1 MNKWKQ
7 VLHILEEHELTLY
20 YDENISKNNQNKTEL
35 QKYNEETE
43 VEGGTTFNSFNT
55 IGQVE
60 FVRMERAAVNS
71 YAMGMYQ
78 TILKERNITM
88 DKDNLPIH
96 GPYYTGK

>member
-20 YDENISKNNQNKTEL
+20 YDENTSRSRRRIGEI
-35 QKYNEETE
+35 E

-96 GPYYTGK
+96 DPYYTGK